1 MSAKRRRLFFS
12 HSHTSF
18 QQSVSV
24 DWCNIVGSKHIA
36 GSILDNV
43 GLHADIAASQYWN
56 IHITSLDFHESLI

>member
-1 MSAKRRRLFFS
+1 VPKGVDFSSRILTRHFSSLFR
-12 HSHTSF
+12 
-18 QQSVSV
+18 